1 MATWTLNN
9 YIETQLQDPN
19 FKNIWVEGEGEYQA
33 QHALIE
39 ARSQA
44 GLSQR
49 ELSRLSGVPQKTI
62 SLIESADTNTTVETL
77 NKLAGSMGKILTI
90 RFEDPDGTAG
100 HLAAEA

>member
-19 FKNIWVEGEGEYQA
+19 FKNIWVEGEYQV
-33 QHALIE
+33 QRALIE

-90 RFEDPDGTAG
+90 RFEDPDDTAD

>member
-33 QHALIE
+33 QCALIE

-90 RFEDPDGTAG
+90 RFEDPDDNAD

>member
-9 YIETQLQDPN
+9 YIETQLQNPN

-33 QHALIE
+33 QCALIE

-90 RFEDPDGTAG
+90 RFEDPDDNAD